1 MIRVG
6 FSLLAVCLFLMAMGG
21 DDIADKLLEQYKK
34 DASTIMSKLSDPD
47 TWKDAIYQKDKAKT
61 NTLLKYV
68 ELAST
73 LRCDGVE
80 GILIKHITYTPFEDM
95 KIGKMPSEMEYPIYA
110 ALSHIGVKAVDPLVK
125 LLKTANPDDPGD
137 RSSVLAI
144 YCLIDIY
151 DQGGQ
156 GEKMGNGR
164 YAFKPEG
171 IGKKMTKQRLLLE
184 LEGATGKEKEY
195 LEKALKH
202 PALNIDKKDEQK

>member
-61 NTLLKYV
+61 VILLKYLS
-68 ELAST
+68 LAST
-73 LRCDGVE
+73 LRCEGVE
-80 GILIKHITYTPFEDM
+80 EILVKHITYSPYEREEEKRRTIE
-95 KIGKMPSEMEYPIYA
+95 KSNPIYA
-110 ALSHIGVKAVDPLVK
+110 ALSRIGIKAVDSLVK

>member
-34 DASTIMSKLSDPD
+34 DSASIMAKLSAPD
-47 TWKDAIYQKDKAKT
+47 TWKHAYYQNDKAKT
-61 NTLLKYV
+61 EILLKYL
-68 ELAST
+68 ELNSN
-73 LRCDGVE
+73 LRCEKVE
-80 GILIKHITYTPFEDM
+80 EILIKHITYSPFEGQIIGLMLPEDQYPVYGTLC
-95 KIGKMPSEMEYPIYA
+95 KIGIRSVN
-110 ALSHIGVKAVDPLVK
+110 SLVK
-125 LLKTANPDDPGD
+125 LLKTANPDNPRD